1 MHEEICTRG
10 AESSC
15 VRWCAPFCSILFHLI
30 CTDKRR
36 PNQVLAKRRAPG
48 LANFVLLVAYHSCL
62 ALPRSKHATCGP
74 PFNRACGTG
83 QLHFLI
89 DQLTV
94 RDDRDLVCTTGLNQS
109 LKAVN
114 WDTKVVRLTGIV
126 SSTTGIC

>member
-1 MHEEICTRG
+1 M
-10 AESSC
+10 
-15 VRWCAPFCSILFHLI
+15 VRPLLFNFIPSDLH
-30 CTDKRR
+30 R

-48 LANFVLLVAYHSCL
+48 LANFVLLVAYHFCL

-89 DQLTV
+89 DQLPV
-94 RDDRDLVCTTGLNQS
+94 RDDRALVCTAGLNQS